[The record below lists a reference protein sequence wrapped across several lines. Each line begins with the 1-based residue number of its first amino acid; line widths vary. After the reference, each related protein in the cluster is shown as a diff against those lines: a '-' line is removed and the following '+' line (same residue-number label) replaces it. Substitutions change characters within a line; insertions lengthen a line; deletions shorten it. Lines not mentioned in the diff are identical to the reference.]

1 MKRWILIAV
10 LLIVAVGGWL
20 GYQRYQAQQLAQQ
33 QAAEAQDAQAAD
45 LESVIWASGKLEP
58 LRWSELSSVNQ
69 GIVEAIHVQ
78 EGDWVEAGDVLL
90 ELDTMVLE
98 SQLQEAEA
106 ALAEAQAALDKLRA
120 GATSAEIAAA
130 QAAVDAAKASVA
142 QAAGQML
149 ETQAAIEAAEAAV
162 EVARRQYEEMA
173 SHPTPAELQVARAEV
188 AVAEAAV
195 IQAQAAYNLVRG
207 DPNIAARPESMTL
220 AQATAALEAA
230 RAKAAL
236 TEQGPTPQQLAVAQA
251 NIQAAEAQ
259 VKIAQSRI
267 PGAEANV
274 KAALASQASAEAA
287 LEKLLAGATPEDIA
301 MAEARVQS
309 AQAAV
314 NSARARLRQSQI
326 VAPFAGQ
333 VGQINVR
340 VGEPGMPGQP
350 LVLLGDTRTMH
361 VVTTDLR
368 ETDVVKVDVGM
379 PVEVTFDA
387 LPDQIFTGTITWI
400 APVSTTEQGSTNYRL
415 FVDVAELDPSLRWGM
430 TAFVNI
436 YTGQ

>member
-10 LLIVAVGGWL
+10 ILIVAVGGWL
-20 GYQRYQAQQLAQQ
+20 GYRRYQAQQLAQQ
-33 QAAEAQDAQAAD
+33 QAAETQDAQAAE

-58 LRWSELSSVNQ
+58 IRWSELSSVNQ

-90 ELDTMVLE
+90 ELDTAVLE
-98 SQLQEAEA
+98 GQLQETEA
-106 ALAEAQAALDKLRA
+106 ALAEAQVALDKLRA
-120 GATSAEIAAA
+120 GATPAEIAAA
-130 QAAVDAAKASVA
+130 QAGVDAAKASVA

-149 ETQAAIEAAEAAV
+149 ETQAAIEAAETAV

-207 DPNIAARPESMTL
+207 DPNIAARPESITL
-220 AQATAALEAA
+220 AQVTAALEAA

-301 MAEARVQS
+301 MAAARVQS

-368 ETDVVKVDVGM
+368 ETDVVKVEVGM
-379 PVEVTFDA
+379 PVEITFDA

-415 FVDVAELDPSLRWGM
+415 LVDVAGLDPSLRWGM